1 MRDFTQLKRLVIKI
15 GTSTISSG
23 QTVNSE
29 RITSFAADINQL
41 FRQGREIVIVTSGA
55 IGMGAKLLGLSERPV
70 DIRMR
75 QACAAIGQPLV
86 MDAYR
91 QAFEPYKINIAQ
103 LLLTADVLNR
113 RSTYLNL
120 RHVFEKLF
128 ELKVI
133 PIVNENDCVSTEE
146 IGTAFGDNDRLSA
159 YVASKIDAGLLILL
173 SDIDGF
179 YDRDPRCDPT
189 AQKINTVFA
198 ISKEIEAAAGA
209 KGSSLASGGM
219 QTKLE
224 AARIAARAGCK
235 MVLADGSRPHVV
247 QEILEGKPI
256 GTLFLPRQ
264 RLSQR
269 ERWIVNSNPRGRII
283 IDVGAL
289 AALRQK
295 KSLLPAGIKE
305 VQGEFASG
313 EVVWLN
319 DVAKAVSSFSSAEL
333 KLLLGKHSTEIVR
346 VLGAGKKDVVASP
359 ENIVF
364 LD

>member
-1 MRDFTQLKRLVIKI
+1 MRDFSKLKRLVIKI
-15 GTSTISSG
+15 GTSTLSCGETI
-23 QTVNSE
+23 NSA
-29 RITSFAADINQL
+29 RIKAFASDINQL
-41 FRQGREIVIVTSGA
+41 YLEGREIVIVTSGA
-55 IGMGAKLLGLSERPV
+55 IGMGARLLGLNERPI
-70 DIRMR
+70 DIRLR
-75 QACAAIGQPLV
+75 QACAAIGQPLI
-86 MDAYR
+86 MEAYR
-91 QAFEPYKINIAQ
+91 QAFEPYRIKIAQ

-120 RHVFEKLF
+120 RHVFDKLF

-133 PIVNENDCVSTEE
+133 PVVNENDCVSTEE

-179 YDRDPRCDPT
+179 YDRNPRHDPAAR
-189 AQKINTVFA
+189 KINTVFT
-198 ISKEIEAAAGA
+198 INKEIEEAAGA

-219 QTKLE
+219 KTKLE
-224 AARIAARAGCK
+224 AAKIAARAGCK
-235 MVLADGSRPHVV
+235 MILADGSMPHVLLDIIAGQPV
-247 QEILEGKPI
+247 

-269 ERWIVNSNPRGRII
+269 ERWIINSNPRGKIV
-283 IDVGAL
+283 IDEGAL
-289 AALRQK
+289 DALRKK

-319 DVAKAVSSFSSAEL
+319 DVAKAVSSFSATEL

-346 VLGAGKKDVVASP
+346 LLGAGKKDVVASP